1 MNDSIR
7 SEGVL
12 PLTVAVSRP
21 QPDVHLLRV
30 AGELDIATAPL
41 LADHLREHA
50 DTAGVLVLDLSDV
63 TLLAASGVALI
74 VDAHRDI
81 GARGRLHLIGVTGN
95 RPVARV
101 LDLTG
106 VLGLLDVHDDLPGL
120 LAHLDGR

>member
-12 PLTVAVSRP
+12 PLTVAVSKP

-41 LADHLREHA
+41 LADHLRERA
-50 DTAGVLVLDLSDV
+50 GTAGVLVLDLSDV

-74 VDAHRDI
+74 VDAHRDTA
-81 GARGRLHLIGVTGN
+81 ARGHLHLIGVTGN

>member
-1 MNDSIR
+1 MSDSIR
-7 SEGVL
+7 SGGVL

-21 QPDVHLLRV
+21 QPDVSLLRV

-41 LADHLREHA
+41 LADHLRGCA
-50 DTAGVLVLDLSDV
+50 GAGVLVLDLSEV

-74 VDAHRDI
+74 VDAHHAA
-81 GARGRLHLIGVTGN
+81 GAHGRLHLIGVTGN

-120 LAHLDGR
+120 LAHLDGG

>member
-1 MNDSIR
+1 MSDSIR
-7 SEGVL
+7 SGGVL

-21 QPDVHLLRV
+21 QPDLSLLRV

-41 LADHLREHA
+41 LAEHLRGCA
-50 DTAGVLVLDLSDV
+50 GAGVLVLDLSEV

-74 VDAHRDI
+74 VDAHRAA
-81 GARGRLHLIGVTGN
+81 GAHRRLHLIGLTRN
-95 RPVARV
+95 RPFARV

-106 VLGLLDVHDDLPGL
+106 ALGLLDVHDDLPGL

>member
-74 VDAHRDI
+74 VDAHRDT